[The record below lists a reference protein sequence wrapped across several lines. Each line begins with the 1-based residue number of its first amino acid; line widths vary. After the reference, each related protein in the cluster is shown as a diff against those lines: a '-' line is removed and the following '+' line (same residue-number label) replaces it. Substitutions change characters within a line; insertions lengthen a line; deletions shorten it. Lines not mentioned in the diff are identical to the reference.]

1 MSIWLAALTVAL
13 GAALPAHALAQESL
27 LPTPVEAT
35 SQAVPLFPSREH
47 RRGREGWVLVDFTV
61 SDEGLVE
68 DAKIVDS
75 SGSNAFD
82 EATLKALRKWRYDP
96 VPRKS
101 KSRVLVNFEF
111 DRTYP
116 VLSKRFV
123 SRYKR
128 VHEAIVTG
136 DLEKAQDLVDKMRHD
151 SRLTVF
157 EQAYTNIAAG
167 RVAAGHGDRVE
178 QLRLFRNAM
187 LNRGRWLENRTYR
200 YLLHSAVVLEI
211 QEEDFASA
219 LRDYAL
225 LTETVVGREIAV
237 DLDEPIRLVRS
248 IVDGEDSI
256 TPPFMAA
263 DMEVTVRRERP
274 RASANSLRSRGHPAS
289 SIAEREYQRMTKP
302 PKQQ

>member
-1 MSIWLAALTVAL
+1 
-13 GAALPAHALAQESL
+13 
-27 LPTPVEAT
+27 
-35 SQAVPLFPSREH
+35 
-47 RRGREGWVLVDFTV
+47 
-61 SDEGLVE
+61 
-68 DAKIVDS
+68 VDS

-82 EATLKALRKWRYDP
+82 EATLKALRKWRYGP
-96 VPRKS
+96 VPRKT
-101 KSRVLVNFEF
+101 KSRVLVNFEL

-128 VHEAIVTG
+128 VHEAIDTG

-178 QLRLFRNAM
+178 QLRLFRKAM
-187 LNRGRWLENRTYR
+187 LNRGRWLENSSYR
-200 YLLHSAVVLEI
+200 YLLYSAVVLEI

-225 LTETVVGREIAV
+225 LTETSTGREIAA

-248 IVDGEDSI
+248 IVDGDSSV
-256 TPPFMAA
+256 TPPFMVA
-263 DMEVTVRRERP
+263 DMEVSVKRERP
-274 RASANSLRSRGHPAS
+274 NQRGNSLGRRDYSGS
-289 SIAEREYQRMTKP
+289 SIAEREYQRMQKP
-302 PKQQ
+302 QKQN